1 MQNLNFLHS
10 LKVAQKVSVSL
21 FIISLNGTHKTHMQK
36 LNFLHSLE
44 VAQKFAVAE
53 PEIIMQSQQLY
64 GVKRDFSVSFRPRP
78 KLNNF
83 TLTSQQQKM

>member
-1 MQNLNFLHS
+1 MQN
-10 LKVAQKVSVSL
+10 
-21 FIISLNGTHKTHMQK
+21 

-83 TLTSQQQKM
+83 LLTSQKKVKLKLSYYECKIRNRNRNKTRFEVFNFEKLWTFD